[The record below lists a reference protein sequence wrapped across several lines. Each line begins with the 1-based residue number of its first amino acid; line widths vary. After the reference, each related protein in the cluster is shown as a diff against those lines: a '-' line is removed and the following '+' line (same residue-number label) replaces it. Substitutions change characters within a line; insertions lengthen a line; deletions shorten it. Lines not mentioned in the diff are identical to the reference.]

1 MKALRTLT
9 AVSAMTL
16 AVTAMTMAEAH
27 ADATQPEPATDA
39 AEPETTTPLEVRPS
53 RPLATAPVESGTSIW
68 TKLGLCGLV
77 FAGAATFYLRKRA
90 PGAPVGSTIKV
101 AARTSIGVRSEILL
115 VDVDGHR
122 LLLGVTPSS
131 VRTLSVLPV
140 EPSLSE
146 AAEEPRTE
154 AAPAMQTA
162 SFGSSFDRLL
172 ARAQEE
178 AEIAPVRAPKSS
190 PRDEE
195 PAPYEGQV
203 AVLRRLRPKR

>member
-1 MKALRTLT
+1 
-9 AVSAMTL
+9 
-16 AVTAMTMAEAH
+16 
-27 ADATQPEPATDA
+27 
-39 AEPETTTPLEVRPS
+39 
-53 RPLATAPVESGTSIW
+53 VESGTSIW

-77 FAGAATFYLRKRA
+77 FAGAATFYLKKRA
-90 PGAPVGSTIKV
+90 PGAPVGPTIKV

-140 EPSLSE
+140 EPSLS
-146 AAEEPRTE
+146 
-154 AAPAMQTA
+154 AAPEELQTEPATQTA

-178 AEIAPVRAPKSS
+178 AELAPARATKSS

>member
-1 MKALRTLT
+1 MRPLRRAA
-9 AVSAMTL
+9 AVTAMTL
-16 AVTAMTMAEAH
+16 AVTAMTMTAAH

-39 AEPETTTPLEVRPS
+39 AEPEAPTPLEVRPS
-53 RPLATAPVESGTSIW
+53 RPLATAPAESGTSIW

-77 FAGAATFYLRKRA
+77 FAGAAAFYLRKRA
-90 PGAPVGSTIKV
+90 PAVPVGPSIKV

-140 EPSLSE
+140 ESLSE
-146 AAEEPRTE
+146 VAEEPRAASA
-154 AAPAMQTA
+154 AAPPTE

-172 ARAQEE
+172 ARAREE
-178 AEIAPVRAPKSS
+178 AELAPARAPQPKSEDDE
-190 PRDEE
+190 PR
-195 PAPYEGQV
+195 PYEGQV